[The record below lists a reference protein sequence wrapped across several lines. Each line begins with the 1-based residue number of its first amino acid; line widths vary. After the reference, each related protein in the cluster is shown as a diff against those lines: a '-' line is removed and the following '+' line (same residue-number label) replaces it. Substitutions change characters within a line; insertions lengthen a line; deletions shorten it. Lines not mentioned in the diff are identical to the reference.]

1 MKKVNNLALVI
12 AVICL
17 YSFPHLAKAQN
28 HGNGNDNYG
37 NGNNGNGNNGNG
49 NGNGGSSSVPIDG
62 GLSILAIAG
71 VAYAV
76 KKSKELKNNK
86 VKM

>member
-28 HGNGNDNYG
+28 HGNGNDNY
-37 NGNNGNGNNGNG
+37 GNGNNGNG

-86 VKM
+86 IKM